1 MNNEE
6 DLALIRD
13 AFHGRL
19 GDDLQVIS
27 GVGLSLVATL
37 LRKNQDYGNSAFE
50 VPMLAPGMTALQGIQ
65 CRMSDK
71 VKRLMRLLAGNEAQ
85 VAESAADSILDLG
98 GYCLLWVALAEK
110 IRGKEE

>member
-27 GVGLSLVATL
+27 GVGLGLVATL

-50 VPMLAPGMTALQGIQ
+50 VPMLAPGMTALQGI
-65 CRMSDK
+65 
-71 VKRLMRLLAGNEAQ
+71 
-85 VAESAADSILDLG
+85 
-98 GYCLLWVALAEK
+98 
-110 IRGKEE
+110 